1 MVKIICPNCNS
12 EMKEIHDGKKT
23 YWVCEKCGY
32 IVKPKKK
39 KEKAKRKKMSK
50 EEMIEKFKELA
61 EQYNIPTDNID
72 FEAIVDSE
80 LTFEENRERIIEEF
94 RKYNPD
100 IEREIDLEKMER
112 DFREHYRKMIIEEFN
127 RDIEQIKQRKTPEL
141 DRYFGVVKELVKIVV
156 NGNATGLVIYGEAG
170 LGKTYTILQTLAECG
185 KKLGE
190 DYIYISTHITP
201 LELVNLLYKYQD
213 RIIVLDDVEKLLLDE
228 KTIGILKSALWSS
241 VGKRIITYYTTS
253 EKLEAPEEFEFR
265 GKVIL
270 MLNKIPKRNKEIIE
284 SLLSRVLTYKLDFS
298 YEERLKIMYEMAKI
312 LKIPLEVVD
321 FLKSKFTPA
330 LKNFNFRTLI
340 QLNIIKQ
347 YYNENE
353 NWKNVAE
360 KLLEQNIDRK
370 MKVVWELMNSNL
382 SVKEQVERFR
392 EMTGMS
398 RRTYFRIKAR
408 IENLMGNFGN
418 NF

>member
-1 MVKIICPNCNS
+1 
-12 EMKEIHDGKKT
+12 
-23 YWVCEKCGY
+23 
-32 IVKPKKK
+32 
-39 KEKAKRKKMSK
+39 
-50 EEMIEKFKELA
+50 
-61 EQYNIPTDNID
+61 
-72 FEAIVDSE
+72 
-80 LTFEENRERIIEEF
+80 
-94 RKYNPD
+94 
-100 IEREIDLEKMER
+100 
-112 DFREHYRKMIIEEFN
+112 
-127 RDIEQIKQRKTPEL
+127 
-141 DRYFGVVKELVKIVV
+141 
-156 NGNATGLVIYGEAG
+156 
-170 LGKTYTILQTLAECG
+170 
-185 KKLGE
+185 
-190 DYIYISTHITP
+190 
-201 LELVNLLYKYQD
+201 
-213 RIIVLDDVEKLLLDE
+213 LLLDE

-398 RRTYFRIKAR
+398 RATFFRLKAR

>member
-1 MVKIICPNCNS
+1 M
-12 EMKEIHDGKKT
+12 T
-23 YWVCEKCGY
+23 
-32 IVKPKKK
+32 
-39 KEKAKRKKMSK
+39 RKMSK
-50 EEMIEKFKELA
+50 KEMIRRLKKFAEK
-61 EQYNIPTDNID
+61 QGIDTDLID
-72 FEAIVDSE
+72 FEALVDE
-80 LTFEENRERIIEEF
+80 TLTYQENKERIIEEV
-94 RKYNPD
+94 KKLKPEYVNS
-100 IEREIDLEKMER
+100 EIDLEAMEIQ
-112 DFREHYRKMIIEEFN
+112 FREHYRKVLMEEFN
-127 RDIEQIKQRKTPEL
+127 HDIEQIKQRKTPEL
-141 DRYFGVVKELVKIVV
+141 DKYFGVVKELVKIVV

-241 VGKRIITYYTTS
+241 VGKRIITYYSTS

-270 MLNKIPKRNKEIIE
+270 LLNKIPKRNKEIVE

-347 YYNENE
+347 YYNENP

-360 KLLEQNIDRK
+360 KLLEQNIDKR

>member
-1 MVKIICPNCNS
+1 M
-12 EMKEIHDGKKT
+12 T
-23 YWVCEKCGY
+23 
-32 IVKPKKK
+32 
-39 KEKAKRKKMSK
+39 RKMSK
-50 EEMIEKFKELA
+50 KEMIRRLKKFAEK
-61 EQYNIPTDNID
+61 QGIDTDLID
-72 FEAIVDSE
+72 FEALVDE
-80 LTFEENRERIIEEF
+80 TLTYQENKERIIEEV
-94 RKYNPD
+94 KKLKPEYVNS
-100 IEREIDLEKMER
+100 EIDLEAMEIQ
-112 DFREHYRKMIIEEFN
+112 FREHYRKVLMEEFN
-127 RDIEQIKQRKTPEL
+127 HDIEQIKQRKTPEL
-141 DRYFGVVKELVKIVV
+141 DKYFGVVKELVKIVV
-156 NGNATGLVIYGEAG
+156 NGNATGLIVYGEAG

-241 VGKRIITYYTTS
+241 VGKRIITYYSTS

-270 MLNKIPKRNKEIIE
+270 LLNKIPKRNKEIVE

-347 YYNENE
+347 YYNENP

-360 KLLEQNIDRK
+360 KLLEQNIDKR

-392 EMTGMS
+392 ELTGMS

>member
-1 MVKIICPNCNS
+1 M
-12 EMKEIHDGKKT
+12 T
-23 YWVCEKCGY
+23 
-32 IVKPKKK
+32 
-39 KEKAKRKKMSK
+39 RKMSK
-50 EEMIEKFKELA
+50 KEMIRRLKKFAEK
-61 EQYNIPTDNID
+61 QGIDTDLID
-72 FEAIVDSE
+72 FEALVDE
-80 LTFEENRERIIEEF
+80 TLTYQENKERIIEEV
-94 RKYNPD
+94 KKLKPEYVNS
-100 IEREIDLEKMER
+100 EIDLEAMEIQ
-112 DFREHYRKMIIEEFN
+112 FREHYRKVLMEEFN
-127 RDIEQIKQRKTPEL
+127 HDIEQIKQRKTPEL
-141 DRYFGVVKELVKIVV
+141 DKYFGVVKELVKIVV

-270 MLNKIPKRNKEIIE
+270 LLNKIPKRNKEIIE

-360 KLLEQNIDRK
+360 KLLEQNIDKR

>member
-1 MVKIICPNCNS
+1 MS
-12 EMKEIHDGKKT
+12 
-23 YWVCEKCGY
+23 
-32 IVKPKKK
+32 
-39 KEKAKRKKMSK
+39 RKMSK
-50 EEMIEKFKELA
+50 KEMIRRLKKFVEKQGIA
-61 EQYNIPTDNID
+61 TDLID
-72 FEAIVDSE
+72 FEALVDE
-80 LTFEENRERIIEEF
+80 TLTYQENKERIIEEV
-94 RKYNPD
+94 KKLKPEYVNS
-100 IEREIDLEKMER
+100 EIDLEAMEIQ
-112 DFREHYRKMIIEEFN
+112 FREHYRKVLMEEFN
-127 RDIEQIKQRKTPEL
+127 HDIEQIKQRKTPEL
-141 DRYFGVVKELVKIVV
+141 DKYFGVVKELVKIVV
-156 NGNATGLVIYGEAG
+156 NGNATGLIVYGEAG

-270 MLNKIPKRNKEIIE
+270 LLNKIPKRNKEIVE

-347 YYNENE
+347 YYNENP

-360 KLLEQNIDRK
+360 KLLEQNIDKR

>member
-1 MVKIICPNCNS
+1 MS
-12 EMKEIHDGKKT
+12 
-23 YWVCEKCGY
+23 
-32 IVKPKKK
+32 
-39 KEKAKRKKMSK
+39 RKMSK
-50 EEMIEKFKELA
+50 KEMIRRLKKFVEKQGIA
-61 EQYNIPTDNID
+61 TDLID
-72 FEAIVDSE
+72 FEALVDE
-80 LTFEENRERIIEEF
+80 TLTYQENKERIIEEV
-94 RKYNPD
+94 KKLKPEYVNS
-100 IEREIDLEKMER
+100 EIDLEAMEIQ
-112 DFREHYRKMIIEEFN
+112 FREHYRKVLMEEFN
-127 RDIEQIKQRKTPEL
+127 HDIEQIKQRKTPEL
-141 DRYFGVVKELVKIVV
+141 DKYFGVVKELVKIVV
-156 NGNATGLVIYGEAG
+156 NGNATGLIVYGEAG

-241 VGKRIITYYTTS
+241 VGKRIITYYSTS

-270 MLNKIPKRNKEIIE
+270 LLNKIPKRNKEIVE

-360 KLLEQNIDRK
+360 KLLEQNIDKR

>member
-1 MVKIICPNCNS
+1 M
-12 EMKEIHDGKKT
+12 T
-23 YWVCEKCGY
+23 
-32 IVKPKKK
+32 
-39 KEKAKRKKMSK
+39 RKMSK
-50 EEMIEKFKELA
+50 KEMIRRLKKFVEKQGIAIDL
-61 EQYNIPTDNID
+61 ID
-72 FEAIVDSE
+72 FEALVDE
-80 LTFEENRERIIEEF
+80 TLTYQENKERIIEEI
-94 RKYNPD
+94 KKLNPD
-100 IEREIDLEKMER
+100 YFMNEVDLEAMEIQ
-112 DFREHYRKMIIEEFN
+112 FREHYRKQLMEEFN
-127 RDIEQIKQRKTPEL
+127 HDIEQIKQRETPEL
-141 DRYFGVVKELVKIVV
+141 DKYFKVVKELVKIVV

-170 LGKTYTILQTLAECG
+170 LGKTYTVLQTLAECD

-201 LELVNLLYKYQD
+201 LELVNLLYRYQD
-213 RIIVLDDVEKLLLDE
+213 KIIVLDDVEKLLLDE

-270 MLNKIPKRNKEIIE
+270 MLNKIPKRNKEIVE
-284 SLLSRVLTYKLDFS
+284 SLLSRVLTYKLDFT

-321 FLKSKFTPA
+321 FLKNNFTPA

-340 QLNIIKQ
+340 QLNIIRE
-347 YYNENE
+347 YYKENP

-360 KLLEQNIDRK
+360 KLLEQNIDKR

-398 RRTYFRIKAR
+398 RRTYFRIKAK

>member
-1 MVKIICPNCNS
+1 M
-12 EMKEIHDGKKT
+12 T
-23 YWVCEKCGY
+23 
-32 IVKPKKK
+32 
-39 KEKAKRKKMSK
+39 RKMSK
-50 EEMIEKFKELA
+50 KEMIRRLKKFAEK
-61 EQYNIPTDNID
+61 QGIDTDLID
-72 FEAIVDSE
+72 FEALVDE
-80 LTFEENRERIIEEF
+80 TLTYQENKERIIEEV
-94 RKYNPD
+94 KKLKPEYVNS
-100 IEREIDLEKMER
+100 EIDLEAMEIQ
-112 DFREHYRKMIIEEFN
+112 FREHYRKVLMEEFN
-127 RDIEQIKQRKTPEL
+127 HDIEQIKQRKTPEL
-141 DRYFGVVKELVKIVV
+141 DKYFGVVKELVKIVV
-156 NGNATGLVIYGEAG
+156 NGNATGLIVYGEAG

-241 VGKRIITYYTTS
+241 VGKRIITYYSTS

-270 MLNKIPKRNKEIIE
+270 LLNKIPKRNKEIVE

-360 KLLEQNIDRK
+360 KLLEQNIDKR